1 MPKLTPQQAL
11 LNLYNASTKAHMTK
25 DDHTLCSQ
33 SAALL
38 SDIINA
44 NSKQAIPETKEDKAK

>member
-1 MPKLTPQQAL
+1 
-11 LNLYNASTKAHMTK
+11 MTK